1 MTGEIVLE
9 VRGLTKRFGGLEA
22 LKDVSFFLKKGE
34 ILGLIGPN
42 GAGKTTCFNLIS
54 GVLKPTSGEVYFLGR
69 KITGLPP
76 HKIAKLGI
84 GRTFQIVRPFKGLT
98 CWQNVLSAYG
108 GERYDNLPESLK
120 SYVLPTFKGKAYEFI
135 ESVGLKGIEDMPA
148 AVLPLGSLRRLEI
161 ARALALNP
169 KLLLL
174 DESFSGLAHEEI
186 EPLMELIRSIRKR
199 GVSVLLIEHNM
210 RVAMELCDRMV
221 VLDHGQKIAEGLPE
235 EIRNNPKVIEAYLG
249 KGGSEELGAS

>member
-1 MTGEIVLE
+1 MNDGVILE
-9 VRGLTKRFGGLEA
+9 VNGLSKRFGGLEA
-22 LKDVSFFLKKGE
+22 LKDVSFFIKKGE

-54 GVLKPTSGEVYFLGR
+54 GVLKPTSGEIYFLGQR
-69 KITGLPP
+69 ITSLPP

-98 CWQNVLSAYG
+98 SWQNVLSAYG
-108 GERYDNLPESLK
+108 GERYDSLLEGFK
-120 SYVLPTFKGKAYEFI
+120 SYVGFKGKACEFI
-135 ESVGLKGIEDMPA
+135 ESVGLKGVEDMPA
-148 AVLPLGSLRRLEI
+148 GILPLGFLRRLEI

-174 DESFSGLAHEEI
+174 DESFSGLAYEEI
-186 EPLMELIRSIRKR
+186 EPLMELIRSIREK